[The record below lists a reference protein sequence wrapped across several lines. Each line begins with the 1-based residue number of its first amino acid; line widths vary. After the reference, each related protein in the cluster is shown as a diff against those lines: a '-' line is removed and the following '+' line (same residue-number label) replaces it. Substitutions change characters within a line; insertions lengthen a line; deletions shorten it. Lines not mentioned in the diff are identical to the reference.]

1 MDNYKILANGI
12 KIPSIGFGTY
22 KSGDESETI
31 DVVKY
36 ALNKGYRQIDTAA
49 FYGNEEAIGKGIKE
63 SSVKREDIFLVTKVW
78 NDNHGYAN
86 TIKSFEES
94 VKKLGVD
101 YLDLLLVHWP
111 TKLNNETWRAF
122 EDLYELGKVRAIGVC
137 NFKRGHLEELKKTAR
152 IMPMVN
158 QIEIHPCFCQRELV
172 DYCKENNIQVVAWSP
187 IMRGKLL
194 EVPLMME
201 LAEKYN
207 KSIAQIALRWHLQ
220 KDIIPIPKSSHY
232 GRISDN
238 INVFDFELS
247 NGDIIR
253 IDALDRNENVS
264 STPPGTTYDEVE

>member
-78 NDNHGYAN
+78 NDNHGYSN
-86 TIKSFEES
+86 TIKAFEES
-94 VKKLGVD
+94 VRKLGVE

-111 TKLNNETWRAF
+111 TKLNSETWRAF

-137 NFKRGHLEELKKTAR
+137 NFKKGHLEELKKTSR

-158 QIEIHPCFCQRELV
+158 QIEIHPCFGQKELV
-172 DYCKENNIQVVAWSP
+172 DYCKDNNIQVVAWSP

-194 EVPLMME
+194 EVPLMVE
-201 LAEKYN
+201 LAEKYDR
-207 KSIAQIALRWHLQ
+207 SIAQIALRWHIQ

-247 NGDIIR
+247 NEDIIR

>member
-78 NDNHGYAN
+78 NDNHGYSN
-86 TIKSFEES
+86 TIKAFEES
-94 VKKLGVD
+94 VRKLGVE

-111 TKLNNETWRAF
+111 TKLNSETWRAF

-137 NFKRGHLEELKKTAR
+137 NFKKGHLEELKKTSR

-158 QIEIHPCFCQRELV
+158 QIEIHPCFCQKELV
-172 DYCKENNIQVVAWSP
+172 DYCKDNNIQVVAWSP

-194 EVPLMME
+194 EVPLMVE
-201 LAEKYN
+201 LAEKYDR
-207 KSIAQIALRWHLQ
+207 SIAQIALRWHIQ

-247 NGDIIR
+247 NEDIIR

>member
-22 KSGDESETI
+22 KSGDESETVDI
-31 DVVKY
+31 VKY

-78 NDNHGYAN
+78 NDNHGYSN

-94 VKKLGVD
+94 VRKLGVE

-111 TKLNNETWRAF
+111 TKLNSETWRAF

-137 NFKRGHLEELKKTAR
+137 NFKKGHLEELKKTSR

-158 QIEIHPCFCQRELV
+158 QIEIHPCFCQKELV
-172 DYCKENNIQVVAWSP
+172 DYCKDNNIQVVAWSP

-194 EVPLMME
+194 EVPLMVE
-201 LAEKYN
+201 LAEKYDR
-207 KSIAQIALRWHLQ
+207 SIAQIALRWHIQ

-247 NGDIIR
+247 NEDIIR